1 MTNDLFDYNLTE
13 QYRLCLRIS
22 AERFTFALHDK
33 TGKPAFYSRD
43 YSTDRER
50 SLTANLKTIFKDNPF
65 AGRTFRHADILLAN
79 TPCVAI
85 PREEFEEE
93 RAESLY
99 YGCMPR
105 ENRQTVFHHALP
117 QENPVLLYAADRT
130 FCQLLLEQLPGAHIC
145 ASVLPVLEY
154 LHRRS
159 LTDDQR
165 KLFVH
170 FHDRRMD
177 VSAYEPGKLLL
188 HNTFRS
194 TQGADVVYYLLY
206 IWQQLGFDQQKDELY
221 LIGRVPDQEHTLRE
235 LHRFLAEVAFIHPAA
250 EFKRAAYARGDA
262 DFEIQADF
270 ALS

>member
-22 AERFTFALHDK
+22 AERFTFALHDE

-105 ENRQTVFHHALP
+105 ENRQTVFHRALP
-117 QENPVLLYAADRT
+117 QENPVLLFTEMPR
-130 FCQLLLEQLPGAHIC
+130 
-145 ASVLPVLEY
+145 VLNP
-154 LHRRS
+154 
-159 LTDDQR
+159 
-165 KLFVH
+165 
-170 FHDRRMD
+170 
-177 VSAYEPGKLLL
+177 P
-188 HNTFRS
+188 
-194 TQGADVVYYLLY
+194 
-206 IWQQLGFDQQKDELY
+206 
-221 LIGRVPDQEHTLRE
+221 
-235 LHRFLAEVAFIHPAA
+235 HP
-250 EFKRAAYARGDA
+250 
-262 DFEIQADF
+262 
-270 ALS
+270 

>member
-22 AERFTFALHDK
+22 AERFTFALHDE

-79 TPCVAI
+79 TPCIAI

-105 ENRQTVFHHALP
+105 ENRQRCSTCWL
-117 QENPVLLYAADRT
+117 
-130 FCQLLLEQLPGAHIC
+130 
-145 ASVLPVLEY
+145 AS
-154 LHRRS
+154 
-159 LTDDQR
+159 
-165 KLFVH
+165 
-170 FHDRRMD
+170 
-177 VSAYEPGKLLL
+177 
-188 HNTFRS
+188 S
-194 TQGADVVYYLLY
+194 T
-206 IWQQLGFDQQKDELY
+206 
-221 LIGRVPDQEHTLRE
+221 
-235 LHRFLAEVAFIHPAA
+235 
-250 EFKRAAYARGDA
+250 
-262 DFEIQADF
+262 
-270 ALS
+270 